1 MPGSTTPYCGSPPSG
16 VTAERDGDD
25 LLIDVAAGEP
35 WDDVVHAFVADGWSG
50 IASLSGIPGRTGA
63 TPIQNVGA
71 YGTEISAVLVD
82 VTLHDR
88 ATGEL
93 RRVPATD
100 LHLGYRTSMLR
111 GTDAAVVLRVRL
123 RLTRTPPPVRYAELA
138 RMLNVHSG
146 DGAPPAEVR
155 AAVLELRRGKGM
167 VLDPADPDTR
177 SVGSFFTNPI
187 LDYDQAEIVDRQ
199 IRARFGTDA
208 HYPRYPAENGAKL
221 SAAWLIERAGFP
233 RGFALPGAPGA
244 AISSK
249 HTLAL
254 TNRGGSTADLLA
266 LARHIREGVDGRVRH
281 RAARRT
287 DPGRR
292 AALDPASG
300 RSVDVALTTMLREF
314 TPTAATVESHC
325 CEHQPRTRVPADGS
339 MGIARVACQLDAY
352 HQPQP
357 PPLPGGRRCAFWLRT
372 LPRRLRRSQRGG
384 RHPDDHARTADRHRG
399 VVSSAPTTTTSA
411 EAAESTT
418 SAAPQIRVIADPKLG
433 STDVGPLTPMTI
445 TTFNAKITDLTMTG
459 ADGGTVAGT
468 VDASGAAW
476 TLTDRLEYGQ
486 TYTIAGTAT
495 DSAGGTTPITGT
507 IATVNPLAT
516 VPISF
521 VQDEGGTFGVGQ
533 PVVIVF
539 EGQVT
544 NKSAGREA
552 AQADHRQG

>member
-1 MPGSTTPYCGSPPSG
+1 MGQVSAPVQLSSLTTLGLGGPAPQLIDGIDDDTIREVVTAADRDGSPLLLIAGGSNLVIADAG
-16 VTAERDGDD
+16 VDHPVLRIATHGVSAERDGDD

-35 WDDVVHAFVADGWSG
+35 WDEVVHAFVADGWSG
-50 IASLSGIPGRTGA
+50 LASLSGIPGRTGA

-123 RLTRTPPPVRYAELA
+123 RLTRIPPPVRYAELA

-266 LARHIREGVDGRVRH
+266 LARHIREGV
-281 RAARRT
+281 
-287 DPGRR
+287 
-292 AALDPASG
+292 
-300 RSVDVALTTMLREF
+300 
-314 TPTAATVESHC
+314 
-325 CEHQPRTRVPADGS
+325 
-339 MGIARVACQLDAY
+339 
-352 HQPQP
+352 
-357 PPLPGGRRCAFWLRT
+357 
-372 LPRRLRRSQRGG
+372 
-384 RHPDDHARTADRHRG
+384 
-399 VVSSAPTTTTSA
+399 
-411 EAAESTT
+411 
-418 SAAPQIRVIADPKLG
+418 
-433 STDVGPLTPMTI
+433 
-445 TTFNAKITDLTMTG
+445 
-459 ADGGTVAGT
+459 
-468 VDASGAAW
+468 VDAFGIELNA
-476 TLTDRLEYGQ
+476 E
-486 TYTIAGTAT
+486 
-495 DSAGGTTPITGT
+495 PILVG
-507 IATVNPLAT
+507 
-516 VPISF
+516 
-521 VQDEGGTFGVGQ
+521 VQL
-533 PVVIVF
+533 
-539 EGQVT
+539 
-544 NKSAGREA
+544 
-552 AQADHRQG
+552 